1 MSCNCCHER
10 CACVLTVAA
19 TAAATA
25 VATATAAPLPFLPP
39 FPPMSPPS
47 SPPSPSPPSPSPPSV
62 TATSYRP
69 CRHPCH
75 LNPTPLELFL
85 ARQCPLL
92 FPACVAGRT
101 SNCLPISSAAFLFL
115 YAGWYVSPRPPPSRS
130 PAIRTHERHCSPK
143 ASQEPGA
150 VPTSRVT
157 PRGCLGRLARHLT
170 LSRFLVSFA
179 PFHNLCVHMTSTP
192 WRFVKPP
199 LDRPMLLA
207 PSPPPAPTLSSSL
220 LVSLSP
226 PAPPLPL
233 PRRLVCASAAVAVV
247 HTRAGVRAGT
257 Q

>member
-1 MSCNCCHER
+1 MN
-10 CACVLTVAA
+10 AA
-19 TAAATA
+19 EAYRHRRHRHRRATA
-25 VATATAAPLPFLPP
+25 VATAVSTNVATLVATIA
-39 FPPMSPPS
+39 
-47 SPPSPSPPSPSPPSV
+47 V
-62 TATSYRP
+62 ATIAIATIGNRHTSYRP

-233 PRRLVCASAAVAVV
+233 PRRPVCASAAVAVV